1 VSEASTVQWTPSPRQ
16 YKITYVVTAE
26 TRDRLGELAHEAR
39 SADVRLD
46 NAVAARIL
54 DGATQVEVARI
65 LGVSQSAVS
74 QTLRRRRERTIGPY
88 WTIPVLAGRL
98 ARETGAAAPSILRSC
113 AQFVSDFRRIGDPID
128 REAALGTP
136 EATGAQRLDCLVA
149 GLADREARRAGL
161 ATPEWAVSARY
172 DLFPSWFV
180 TSSAG
185 LTAWLL
191 RVTPPEFSARG
202 VFLDP
207 SELESV

>member
-1 VSEASTVQWTPSPRQ
+1 MTTV
-16 YKITYVVTAE
+16 E
-26 TRDRLGELAHEAR
+26 TRVRLSELAHEAR
-39 SADVRLD
+39 AADVRLD

-74 QTLRRRRERTIGPY
+74 QMLRRRRERTIGPY

-98 ARETGAAAPSILRSC
+98 ASQPGATTSRVLRSC
-113 AQFVSDFRRIGDPID
+113 AQFVSDFRRLSDPLD
-128 REAALGTP
+128 LEAALGAP
-136 EATGAQRLDCLVA
+136 EATGEKRLDCLVA
-149 GLADREARRAGL
+149 GLADCEARRASL